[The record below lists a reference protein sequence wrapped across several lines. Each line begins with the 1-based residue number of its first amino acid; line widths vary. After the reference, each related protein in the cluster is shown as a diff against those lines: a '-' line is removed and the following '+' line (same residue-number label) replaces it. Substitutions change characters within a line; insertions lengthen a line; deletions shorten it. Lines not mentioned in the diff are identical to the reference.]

1 MAAMGSSVAVL
12 LACLVLT
19 VSHGG
24 VGAAAL
30 RPAWLAKVK
39 VGFTWL
45 AIRISCVTYLGPAN
59 CCH

>member
-1 MAAMGSSVAVL
+1 MAVVGSSVAVL

-24 VGAAAL
+24 VGVAAL

-39 VGFTWL
+39 VGSKWSSTKP
-45 AIRISCVTYLGPAN
+45 SS
-59 CCH
+59 